1 MKVLE
6 KHYGSVVDIIVQEL
20 DLGHGSRRNTW
31 APGPEKADMV
41 MGTVSQ
47 RGILKVCGLRSLH
60 TLLTIIAI
68 FIVLAIFH
76 NLNHVLLSKG
86 G

>member
-60 TLLTIIAI
+60 TLLTIIENAI
-68 FIVLAIFH
+68 DHLFM
-76 NLNHVLLSKG
+76 
-86 G
+86 